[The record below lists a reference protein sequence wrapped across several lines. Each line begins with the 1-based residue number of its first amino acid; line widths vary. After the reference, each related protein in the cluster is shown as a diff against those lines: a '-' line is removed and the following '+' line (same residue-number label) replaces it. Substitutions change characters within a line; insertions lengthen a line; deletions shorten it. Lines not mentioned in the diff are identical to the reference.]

1 MEAESRFEAPT
12 MSGPDALFTLR
23 NNFQL
28 GAYQAAI
35 NEDPASGLSDSETIE
50 RDCIVYRSYI
60 ALGSYQVRPHLSVR
74 SIQFHKS

>member
-1 MEAESRFEAPT
+1 

-35 NEDPASGLSDSETIE
+35 NEDAASGLSDAEIVE
-50 RDCIVYRSYI
+50 RDTIVYRSYI
-60 ALGSYQVRPHLSVR
+60 ALGTYQVGFPPRFSRIRPV
-74 SIQFHKS
+74 KV